1 MKTPKLLGS
10 LVVVLVIAL
19 VGASSVLADA
29 PAPPEGEGNVGSFF
43 FTGFGSGGSTEYCF
57 DLPTGWASPWV
68 RFWHTADQEWVD
80 LATEFK
86 TVDGVKK
93 ACAVIPANG
102 WIALQGKQTTDK
114 VDPESPLTECERKG
128 NCPVVMNHEA

>member
-1 MKTPKLLGS
+1 MNPPKLMAS
-10 LVVVLVIAL
+10 FVLVLMIAL
-19 VGASSVLADA
+19 LSITGVLADA

-93 ACAVIPANG
+93 ACADIPANG
-102 WIALQGKQTTDK
+102 WIALQGKQTTGL

-128 NCPVVMNHEA
+128 VCHVRMIVN